1 MGKKS
6 IPKRYCCNE
15 HMSGKF
21 SMVTPELLEHDGFL
35 NLSHAAMMFYITLLT
50 HKETEQQRD
59 CLFATLTEYNN
70 LLGLNM
76 NDFDIMTE
84 AKPDAK
90 TGDYSHGYFVAT
102 EKQLVQYGYKK
113 KYISKL
119 KAELIEKG
127 FIKVVYG
134 GKGRYSA
141 WNKNVTVYQFIDV
154 WKSFHSLLY

>member
-1 MGKKS
+1 
-6 IPKRYCCNE
+6 
-15 HMSGKF
+15 
-21 SMVTPELLEHDGFL
+21 
-35 NLSHAAMMFYITLLT
+35 
-50 HKETEQQRD
+50 
-59 CLFATLTEYNN
+59 
-70 LLGLNM
+70 M

-119 KAELIEKG
+119 KSELIEKG

-141 WNKNVTVYQFIDV
+141 WNKNVTVYQFIDA
-154 WKSFHSLLY
+154 WKSFHSPL